1 MRKNIAKPK
10 HHPIVEKWL
19 QQHHAIINPPI
30 SAKVQFNFRPNKLAH
45 RQYRILSAI
54 FFAIDERGISIHPHA
69 WRLFY
74 FKSDNIY
81 VPAYIYPSKQQ
92 PPNTRADMAKLEFLL
107 LNHQLGVR
115 ETWTEEDAPL
125 EDQLEAIAAG
135 IQEFIQTVAGLIAK
149 AQEWQLEQRILALQ
163 RELETIRSAE

>member
-1 MRKNIAKPK
+1 
-10 HHPIVEKWL
+10 
-19 QQHHAIINPPI
+19 
-30 SAKVQFNFRPNKLAH
+30 
-45 RQYRILSAI
+45 
-54 FFAIDERGISIHPHA
+54 
-69 WRLFY
+69 
-74 FKSDNIY
+74 
-81 VPAYIYPSKQQ
+81 
-92 PPNTRADMAKLEFLL
+92 MAKLEFLL